1 MQNDIAILQTDLAKE
16 PENSPHGIDLSDLQ
30 SFNSTTTDIPT
41 YPLWTVGY
49 SAQNEVLKGSAK
61 WEDLKREENTATHE
75 LTRKFESD
83 WGNAFHCA
91 KSFDFHLWKY
101 QEVLRQ
107 YAKKD
112 TACKTLY
119 NKVNDIATKADD
131 SQPRF
136 ESMFMADHRALAVGS
151 FEKIVEDPKDLRTE
165 PRTRKIYHNMSGFYG
180 YSGGMVCHFEG
191 GDVLKPKVIGL
202 CEESTLTLFLTR

>member
-1 MQNDIAILQTDLAKE
+1 MVSISQTFKASMRLLRI
-16 PENSPHGIDLSDLQ
+16 SLHIRYGRSV
-30 SFNSTTTDIPT
+30 T
-41 YPLWTVGY
+41 
-49 SAQNEVLKGSAK
+49 VLKTKCLRGPPNGKISN
-61 WEDLKREENTATHE
+61 ERRTATHE

-83 WGNAFHCA
+83 WGNAFHRA

-107 YAKKD
+107 FVKKD
-112 TACKTLY
+112 TAWKTLY

-151 FEKIVEDPKDLRTE
+151 FEKIVEDPKDLRTK

-180 YSGGMVCHFEG
+180 HSGGMVCHFEG
-191 GDVLKPKVIGL
+191 GDILKPKVIGL
-202 CEESTLTLFLTR
+202 CEEPTLILFLTR